1 MVAAL
6 VELLGREDTRED
18 GHARVELHGHQSGDD
33 GLGDELVTIDAAVH
47 HKPGGNDAVE
57 ASGIGKRSN
66 VQRQL
71 EGAWYLECFDLGVAI
86 DPLKKPDAGLGT

>member
-1 MVAAL
+1 M
-6 VELLGREDTRED
+6 
-18 GHARVELHGHQSGDD
+18 
-33 GLGDELVTIDAAVH
+33 TIDAAVH
-47 HKPGGNDAVE
+47 YKPGGNDAVE

-86 DPLKKPDAGLGT
+86 DPLKKPDASLVDDVVVPAGLDEGDAMHAVERNSSSYVEVK